1 MRKCH
6 IPLKNRLKIKEK
18 IVDDREQ
25 QLSRITKKEGS
36 QSETPRQP
44 PISFIRRIYRS
55 ILCPSLE
62 LYSIISNLFSPQL
75 LTKS

>member
-36 QSETPRQP
+36 QSKTP
-44 PISFIRRIYRS
+44 
-55 ILCPSLE
+55 
-62 LYSIISNLFSPQL
+62 
-75 LTKS
+75 